1 MKFLIQFIKSIPKGG
16 IVVVTRG
23 ENNRYINMNMHKRP
37 LWVMFHV
44 SYIIPYVSFIMTLI
58 EWNIIPKDH
67 LGTKPNQTFTH
78 HQIRVTSIFIILN
91 VSSPMSD
98 ITCVLHHVRPR
109 KITKFFISDKV
120 IITYTENSHSCPEWI
135 IHSRQNYGIVFVTW

>member
-1 MKFLIQFIKSIPKGG
+1 M
-16 IVVVTRG
+16 
-23 ENNRYINMNMHKRP
+23 YKRP
-37 LWVMFHV
+37 LCVMFHV

-98 ITCVLHHVRPR
+98 ITCVLHHKELQLHHSQSPVTRHNVNKQFKSSRHMVRARWPLAH
-109 KITKFFISDKV
+109 ILLFLLQQTFIILRNRPADVPLAGHHLVLCSDQ
-120 IITYTENSHSCPEWI
+120 HSFCTP
-135 IHSRQNYGIVFVTW
+135 